1 MSNSIVEILKTEF
14 DAAVMLFC
22 LTALADGFIR
32 KEEIAQISTE
42 VDLLRFNGFEDIK
55 EYEVTNW
62 TLFVQNL
69 QNIAEN
75 FSFDEIKLQIPL
87 IAKMI
92 TDKNVQSQVLSAIWG
107 IAHADSEYHE
117 NEKVIAD
124 DLSVLW
130 NI

>member
-22 LTALADGFIR
+22 LTALADGFVR
-32 KEEIAQISTE
+32 KEEIAQIRTE

-55 EYEVTNW
+55 EYEVSNW

-69 QNIAEN
+69 HNISEN
-75 FSFDEIKLQIPL
+75 FSFEAIKLQIPI

-107 IAHADSEYHE
+107 IAHADSEYHA
-117 NEKVIAD
+117 NEKSIAA

-130 NI
+130 KI